1 MVPAT
6 LDFVQ
11 MPDKARRWEVMVA
24 VGGDRLDGRVAI
36 VTGSGRGLGRS
47 HALRLASEGASV
59 VVNDLGMR
67 TAYGEGRDSAVARGV
82 VAEIEANG
90 GRAVASGHD
99 IADWAQAGE
108 VVAMAVETFGGLDIL
123 VNNAGIAAITPIVDI
138 TANEWDRMIHVHL
151 GGHGAMTHHALRYWK
166 AESEAGRQRRAS
178 VIHTSSPAAFFA
190 GPDMSHYDAAKAGIA
205 AFSRIV
211 SIEGGPW
218 GVRSNALVPLA
229 HTRMWEDH
237 KQEVAGPT
245 YEASSF
251 DRDDPQNVSPLVAW
265 LAGPDCPADRQ
276 TLYIYGDHLWVIDF
290 PAIVHEATT
299 DGRWTLDAIDAALA
313 GRLVTS
319 PADPAIALQFG
330 TH

>member
-1 MVPAT
+1 MA
-6 LDFVQ
+6 D
-11 MPDKARRWEVMVA
+11 
-24 VGGDRLDGRVAI
+24 GGGRLAGRVAI

-47 HALRLASEGASV
+47 HALRLAVEGASV

-67 TAYGEGRDSAVARGV
+67 TAYGEGRDSELARSV
-82 VAEIEANG
+82 VAEIEAAG

-99 IADWAQAGE
+99 IADWDQAGE
-108 VVAMAVETFGGLDIL
+108 VIALAVETFGGLDVL

-138 TANEWDRMIHVHL
+138 TAQEWDRMIHVHL

-166 AESEAGRQRRAS
+166 SESEAGRARRAS

-190 GPDMSHYDAAKAGIA
+190 GPEMSHYDAAKSGIA

-237 KQEVAGPT
+237 QQEVAGPT
-245 YEASSF
+245 YDPSAF
-251 DRDDPQNVSPLVAW
+251 DRDDPRNISPLVAW
-265 LAGPDCPADRQ
+265 LAAADCPADRQ
-276 TLYIYGDHLWVIDF
+276 TLYIYGDHLWVLDY
-290 PAIVHEATT
+290 PAIVHGFSTE
-299 DGRWTLDAIDAALA
+299 GRWTLDRLDEVLD
-313 GRLVTS
+313 GHLVTS
-319 PADPAIALQFG
+319 PVDPAIALQAEA
-330 TH
+330 H